1 MEPVIPALHALGRG
15 VGDVLPTI
23 CPPHLVALTL
33 HQGNEFFLA
42 GGESHALVDGVQ
54 QAELPAL
61 AFDGGAVLPGAHTLG
76 LFFLLLRQDRESM
89 LSTQLIRQLPQAAKG
104 IRPLPE
110 HFAALPA
117 HRVDDEV
124 GMDVFGVQVGGDQHL
139 TVWPGFCGEL
149 FSQLLGLLPSDHL
162 IRRKGLDVVVKPH
175 GTLLVVHIPRGLEL
189 LADQWGRAVLPA
201 DQLAAVFIQCFLIL
215 RHILRYATEGTGRLF
230 LVFDEGDRGHQRFS
244 CSARSRS

>member
-89 LSTQLIRQLPQAAKG
+89 LQT
-104 IRPLPE
+104 
-110 HFAALPA
+110 
-117 HRVDDEV
+117 
-124 GMDVFGVQVGGDQHL
+124 
-139 TVWPGFCGEL
+139 
-149 FSQLLGLLPSDHL
+149 
-162 IRRKGLDVVVKPH
+162 
-175 GTLLVVHIPRGLEL
+175 
-189 LADQWGRAVLPA
+189 
-201 DQLAAVFIQCFLIL
+201 
-215 RHILRYATEGTGRLF
+215 
-230 LVFDEGDRGHQRFS
+230 
-244 CSARSRS
+244 